1 MVVLQKGEH
10 VWLDLQSGQEFYVPI
25 GAEVKIAETTRV
37 LLQDDEG
44 QEHWLRKDQ
53 MGCVRS
59 MHNSSV
65 TGVEDMIHLGDL
77 HEAGIL
83 HNLLLRYRAHLIY
96 TYTGSILVAMN
107 PYQVLPIYT
116 MEEIERYLGH
126 LMGELPAHIFAV
138 AANMFNNLQRN
149 ITNQCCII
157 SGESGAGKT
166 ESTKLILQFLATVSS
181 RHSWLE
187 QQILE
192 ANPILEAFGNAKT
205 IKNDNSSRFGKY
217 IEIHYTK
224 RGAIEG
230 ARIEQY
236 LLEKSRVCRQAAEE
250 RNYHMFY
257 CMLLGLHADQKKSLG
272 LGMPSEYNYLTMG
285 SCTSCEGRNDVKEY
299 ANIRSA
305 MKILNFT
312 DGEHYD
318 IAKLLAAIL
327 HLGNIEFEGIINRNL
342 ECCEIV
348 STSHL
353 SWTCKILEVDEEHLQ
368 NCLTKKNM
376 MVRRESVNTPLSKV
390 QTEDNRD
397 ALVKTIYG
405 LLFVWIVKKI
415 NETIFKPVS
424 HNPKDTRHSIG
435 LLDIFGFENFD
446 NNSFE
451 QFCINFANEKL
462 QQFFVRY
469 VFKLEQE
476 VYEKEGI
483 NWKFLTFQDNQ
494 DILDVIG
501 DKPLH
506 LFSLLD
512 EESRFPKGTDK
523 TMLQKMVDQ
532 QHKDV
537 NFIPPKNSH
546 SMQYGI
552 RHFAGVVMYDCKGFL
567 EKNRDPLNTDL
578 LQLVNSSKNSLLQ
591 LIFQE
596 NSGYDNVSTGGT
608 LPFRKRAADT
618 GTVARRKRP
627 TLSGQFR
634 TSLDKLMKTLRACEP
649 WFVRCIKPNYF
660 KKPMLFERELCI
672 RQLRYSGM
680 MQTIQIR
687 RAGYP
692 IRHTFSGFVDRY
704 LALRPYAER
713 QKKETPKTICS
724 KILKSF
730 LDEGSDW
737 QLGNTMVFL
746 KDMHNLLLEKERDRI
761 MTHNALLIQRVIKG
775 IVVRLWFLRL
785 KRAAIVI
792 QKNWKGKKEREA
804 YLELQRGLTRLQA
817 LAYARLVAMR
827 YHRIHR
833 KVILLQARCRG
844 VLARKRSRL
853 SPNAAAIIIQAGVRG
868 FLARRMG
875 RKLRAKRA
883 REEEAERYRKM
894 EQESLQKR
902 LGIEEARNEAERKHK
917 EYLAELEKKDQE
929 KEEAERAKQIN
940 MLDDMFHFL
949 TNIDSDRPQPDD
961 VLESVIQTDTVDEY
975 PHDFEEE
982 FTFPKFAAANFQGGQ
997 THSYVRQLL
1006 RKPLLEHEKYSD
1018 SQAAKAVWLMILRFM
1033 GDMGD
1038 PRVNNTDPEMNSET
1052 EPIMKILINTL
1063 AREYK
1068 QEDVNDMEFGGQGHL
1083 TLEKQYLN
1091 NMQKLHYIVGQAIL
1105 RPDLRDEIYCQICKQ
1120 LINNPSPN
1128 SVARGWVLLSLYIGC
1143 IPPSKEF
1150 SEYLKNFLSAG
1161 PPNYAPY
1168 CAKRLRRTLLNGVRS
1183 QPPNYIEFQATKA
1196 KQPMVLSV
1204 TLADGRALAV
1214 LADSASTA
1222 HELISRVAEKLKTSD
1237 YFGFSIFITLYDKVS
1252 SLGGGRQ
1259 HVMDLISQCEQRC
1272 CEYGGK
1278 EGTAPWRLLFRKE
1291 FFLPW
1296 HDPTIDKVSTD
1307 LIYTQIIHG
1316 LSYGE
1321 YQPDTDIERA
1331 ALAAQHCYIQKGV
1344 GVTHPELFKILPEVI
1359 PEKQITKSKPLEY
1372 WMQKVESM
1380 LAEATYKVKNV
1391 DPQKIKE
1398 NLVTF
1403 ARVKWPIRFSR
1414 FFEIYKMSDSGITE
1428 VNLIAALDWQGLC
1441 LLDADENVSRKLTF
1455 PEIITVATE
1464 RRGELQGQSLQ
1475 ISTLRG
1481 SELVLLST
1489 SAAELHEL
1497 LVMLLEGLKKRSRYV
1512 VALERSSRKVAS
1524 DTSLLAYQKGD
1535 LIQLDGETGG
1545 DLDGVSWGHGI
1556 NERTKS
1562 KGSFPTD
1569 AFFILPVLE
1578 RPSSDI
1584 LDLFTNTPEANCKRE
1599 NTMKNKEMF
1608 YTLEEYSHEHFRL
1621 PAPGTVLGTISAAG
1635 RPRRKDHPW
1644 SCSREPIVQ
1653 PLLKSLVL
1661 GENTAKDAC
1670 QVFTAILKYAG
1681 DHPSRQTSS
1690 AMELVHQVFN
1700 PAARESS
1707 LRDEIYCQILKQL
1720 TNNGLKSSEAR
1731 CLELL
1736 WICLGLFPP
1745 SSSLLPHVE
1754 KFLQSR
1760 QHITM
1765 TNRLKRI
1772 VRVGPRK
1779 YPPHHKEI
1787 IAAQEAIQKI
1797 DHVIIF
1803 PDESEQVFQ
1812 VESTSKAKDLCEVI
1826 VKKFQ
1831 IKSADGFSLFVKAQ
1845 DKVLSM
1851 PNGEF
1856 FFDFLKGMEGFGP
1869 DGQGPRE
1876 VSSTPQPY
1884 QVRFLRKTWINVVP
1898 GRDTVADCMF
1908 YYPQELPKFLRGY
1921 HVCKYENAVLLASL
1935 VLRVRIGD
1943 NHSQLSMVPR
1953 LLKELVP
1960 KDVLPQAN
1968 ADKWKKA
1975 IIVSYNKYNGKSSD
1989 EAKTAFLKLIYR
2001 WDTFG
2006 TAFFEVRQGSNSN
2019 LPEILR
2025 IAINKNG
2032 VTTMDPKTKDVI
2044 DVCPF
2049 NRIFR
2054 WNSGNTFFHLTIGG
2068 AINGRK
2074 LLCETSM
2081 GSKMDDLLTSYIDQ
2095 LMATFKQQN
2104 QQL

>member
-10 VWLDLQSGQEFYVPI
+10 VWLDHQSGQEFYVPI

-44 QEHWLRKDQ
+44 QEHWLRKDELH
-53 MGCVRS
+53 CVRS
-59 MHNSSV
+59 MHNTSV
-65 TGVEDMIHLGDL
+65 AGVEDMIQLGDL
-77 HEAGIL
+77 HEAGIV

-96 TYTGSILVAMN
+96 TYTGSILVAIN

-116 MEEIERYLGH
+116 VEEIEHYLGR

-138 AANMFNNLQRN
+138 AANTLNNLQQSN
-149 ITNQCCII
+149 TNQCCII

-166 ESTKLILQFLATVSS
+166 ESTKLILQFLASVSS
-181 RHSWLE
+181 QHSWLE

-236 LLEKSRVCRQAAEE
+236 LLEKSRVCRQSADE

-257 CMLLGLHADQKKSLG
+257 CMLLGLPAEQKERLG
-272 LGMPSEYNYLTMG
+272 LGMPSEYNYLTLVR
-285 SCTSCEGRNDVKEY
+285 CREIEY

-312 DGEHYD
+312 DGEHSD
-318 IAKLLAAIL
+318 ICKLLAAIL
-327 HLGNIEFEGIINRNL
+327 HLGNIEFEGKEGETTVYFHEL
-342 ECCEIV
+342 KQT
-348 STSHL
+348 TSMYNVFFH
-353 SWTCKILEVDEEHLQ
+353 
-368 NCLTKKNM
+368 
-376 MVRRESVNTPLSKV
+376 VRLVYPLSHC
-390 QTEDNRD
+390 DNRQ
-397 ALVKTIYG
+397 TIYG

-415 NETIFKPVS
+415 NETIFIPAS
-424 HNPKDTRHSIG
+424 HSPKDTRRSIG

-451 QFCINFANEKL
+451 QFCINYANEKL

-476 VYEKEGI
+476 VYENEGI

-512 EESRFPKGTDK
+512 EESRFPKGTDR

-552 RHFAGVVMYDCKGFL
+552 QYNVHWTGFL

-591 LIFQE
+591 LIFNE
-596 NSGYDNVSTGGT
+596 NSGFDVM
-608 LPFRKRAADT
+608 
-618 GTVARRKRP
+618 ARRKRP

-649 WFVRCIKPNYF
+649 WFIRCIKPNYF
-660 KKPMLFERELCI
+660 KKPMLFDRELCI

-692 IRHTFSGFVDRY
+692 IRHTFPGFVDRY
-704 LALRPYAER
+704 HSLQTYADR
-713 QKKETPKTICS
+713 QKKVAQASASFSTFTSKHHHLNFFVVVLTRPKYLYSVNTHVC
-724 KILKSF
+724 L
-730 LDEGSDW
+730 L
-737 QLGNTMVFL
+737 QL
-746 KDMHNLLLEKERDRI
+746 HN
-761 MTHNALLIQRVIKG
+761 
-775 IVVRLWFLRL
+775 
-785 KRAAIVI
+785 
-792 QKNWKGKKEREA
+792 
-804 YLELQRGLTRLQA
+804 GLTRLQA

-827 YHRIHR
+827 YHRIQR

-853 SPNAAAIIIQAGVRG
+853 SPNAAAVIIQSGVRG
-868 FLARRMG
+868 FFARRMA
-875 RKLRAKRA
+875 RQLRAK
-883 REEEAERYRKM
+883 YKI
-894 EQESLQKR
+894 QCLGFIFSPIFILQ
-902 LGIEEARNEAERKHK
+902 
-917 EYLAELEKKDQE
+917 EYLAELERKDQE
-929 KEEAERAKQIN
+929 KEEAERVKQIN
-940 MLDDMFHFL
+940 MLDDMFLFL
-949 TNIDSDRPQPDD
+949 TNVDSDVSSQDGNLCRDNCRMTYWKA
-961 VLESVIQTDTVDEY
+961 SFRTDTVDEY
-975 PHDFEEE
+975 PHDFEDD

-1006 RKPLLEHEKYSD
+1006 RKPLLEHEKHSD
-1018 SQAAKAVWLMILRFM
+1018 CQVQWLAQKMWFTAQEFKNLCM
-1033 GDMGD
+1033 
-1038 PRVNNTDPEMNSET
+1038 
-1052 EPIMKILINTL
+1052 
-1063 AREYK
+1063 

-1083 TLEKQYLN
+1083 PLERQYLN

-1120 LINNPSPN
+1120 LIKNPSPN

-1143 IPPSKEF
+1143 IPPSEEF
-1150 SEYLKNFLSAG
+1150 SKYLKNFVGTG
-1161 PPNYAPY
+1161 PPSYAPY
-1168 CAKRLRRTLLNGVRS
+1168 CAKRLGRTILNGVRKNLK
-1183 QPPNYIEFQATKA
+1183 QYQLEIDDLWHFFQATKA

-1204 TLADGRALAV
+1204 TLADGCALAV

-1222 HELISRVAEKLKTSD
+1222 HELINRIAEKLKMSD

-1252 SLGGGRQ
+1252 SLGGGKQ

-1296 HDPTIDKVSTD
+1296 HDPAIDTVSTD
-1307 LIYTQIIHG
+1307 LIYTQIIQG

-1321 YQPDTDIERA
+1321 YQPDTDNDRA
-1331 ALAAQHCYIQKGV
+1331 ALAAQHCYIQKGA

-1359 PEKQITKSKPLEY
+1359 PEKQITKSKPLEF
-1372 WMQKVESM
+1372 WVQKVVSI
-1380 LAEATYKVKNV
+1380 LAEAMYKAKKME
-1391 DPQKIKE
+1391 PQKIKE

-1414 FFEIYKMSDSGITE
+1414 FFEVYKMFDSGITE
-1428 VNLIAALDWQGLC
+1428 VNMIAALDWQGLC
-1441 LLDADENVSRKLTF
+1441 LLDADENVSLKLTF

-1464 RRGELQGQSLQ
+1464 KSGRINLSERMGSLLMVFNQ
-1475 ISTLRG
+1475 QCLCYGRYWG
-1481 SELVLLST
+1481 NCFVLCF
-1489 SAAELHEL
+1489 
-1497 LVMLLEGLKKRSRYV
+1497 LLE
-1512 VALERSSRKVAS
+1512 VAS
-1524 DTSLLAYQKGD
+1524 DTSQLAFQKGD
-1535 LIQLDGETGG
+1535 LIQLDGKTGG
-1545 DLDGVSWGHGI
+1545 DLDDVSWVHGI
-1556 NERTKS
+1556 NERTKN
-1562 KGSFPTD
+1562 KGSFLTD
-1569 AFFILPVLE
+1569 AVFILPVLE
-1578 RPSSDI
+1578 RPSSSI
-1584 LDLFTNTPEANCKRE
+1584 LVTHTQTQMIRGFYFSLSYEFGDLMVC
-1599 NTMKNKEMF
+1599 
-1608 YTLEEYSHEHFRL
+1608 SL
-1621 PAPGTVLGTISAAG
+1621 PAPGTVSGTISAAG

-1644 SCSREPIVQ
+1644 SCSHEPIVQ

-1661 GENTAKDAC
+1661 GDSAAKD
-1670 QVFTAILKYAG
+1670 YAG

-1690 AMELVHQVFN
+1690 AIELAHQVFN
-1700 PAARESS
+1700 PVSRESS
-1707 LRDEIYCQILKQL
+1707 LRDETYCQILKQL
-1720 TNNGLKSSEAR
+1720 TNNGLRSSEAR

-1765 TNRLKRI
+1765 MNRLKKI

-1779 YPPHHKEI
+1779 YPPHHQEV
-1787 IAAQEAIQKI
+1787 IAAQEAIQRI

-1812 VESTSKAKDLCEVI
+1812 VESTTKAKDLRDVI

-1831 IKSADGFSLFVKAQ
+1831 IKGAEGFSLFVQAR
-1845 DKVLSM
+1845 DKV
-1851 PNGEF
+1851 GQTC
-1856 FFDFLKGMEGFGP
+1856 FGS
-1869 DGQGPRE
+1869 
-1876 VSSTPQPY
+1876 V
-1884 QVRFLRKTWINVVP
+1884 
-1898 GRDTVADCMF
+1898 
-1908 YYPQELPKFLRGY
+1908 ELPKFLRGY
-1921 HVCKYENAVLLASL
+1921 HVCKYANAVLLASL
-1935 VLRVRIGD
+1935 VLRARIGD

-1960 KDVLPQAN
+1960 QDVLPQAS
-1968 ADKWKKA
+1968 ADKWKKE
-1975 IIVSYNKYNGKSSD
+1975 IIASYNKYNGKSSD

-2006 TAFFEVRQGSNSN
+2006 TAFFEV
-2019 LPEILR
+2019 
-2025 IAINKNG
+2025 
-2032 VTTMDPKTKDVI
+2032 KTDHYHYAFCAYIIQEVV

-2054 WNSGNTFFHLTIGG
+2054 WNSGNTFFHLTVGD
-2068 AINGRK
+2068 AMNGKK

-2081 GSKMDDLLTSYIDQ
+2081 GSKMDDLLDSYIEQ
-2095 LMATFKQQN
+2095 LMATVN
-2104 QQL
+2104 QQKQL